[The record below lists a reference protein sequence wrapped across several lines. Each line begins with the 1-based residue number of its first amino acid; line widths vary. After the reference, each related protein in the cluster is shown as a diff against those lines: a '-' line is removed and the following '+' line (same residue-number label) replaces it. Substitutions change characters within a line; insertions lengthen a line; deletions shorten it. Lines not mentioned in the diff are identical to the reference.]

1 MSGNFCTPGNEIA
14 FGALATSTIASAAM
28 PCFWPVTGEIFKLQS
43 NPGALFEAG
52 ERWLQAAEHIMEAIQ
67 ESVEL
72 GADTISGWWEGDA
85 ALAYLAKA
93 SQYTLQLLADYLLA
107 ITTGIALIVSAVIV
121 FGLIVLAAAIAVVEA
136 GFLAAYLA
144 ALAGII
150 TAVGAPANLSAAAT
164 LTGTVLLPALTTGTS
179 AAATAMTAFGAAIGA
194 LTVGN
199 AGAQL
204 LTGNTDAVENLG
216 QATVDTAQ
224 ISAAGF
230 ASLALR
236 NLLAKGMGGTGPL
249 NPLFGGLGLGGTVLG
264 DNEIRNRDGDPDGLG
279 DASPGDALYD
289 IPGAHLP
296 SRHTDGVPG
305 N

>member
-1 MSGNFCTPGNEIA
+1 MSNFCRPGNEIA
-14 FGALATSTIASAAM
+14 FGALATSTICSAAM
-28 PCFWPVTGEIFKLQS
+28 PCFWPLTGEMFKLQC
-43 NPGALFEAG
+43 NPGDIYEAG
-52 ERWLQAAEHIMEAIQ
+52 ERWLAAADEIMQAMQ

-85 ALAYLAKA
+85 ALAYLGKA
-93 SQYTLQLLADYLLA
+93 SQYTAQLLADYLLA
-107 ITTGIALIVSAVIV
+107 ITVGIALMVSAVIL
-121 FGLIVLAAAIAVVEA
+121 FGLIIMIAAIAVVEV
-136 GFLAAYLA
+136 GFLTAYLA

-150 TAVGAPANLSAAAT
+150 TAVGAPAILAAATT
-164 LTGTVLLPALTTGTS
+164 LTGTVLMPILSAATS
-179 AAATAMTAFGAAIGA
+179 IAATAMTTFGVAIGA
-194 LTVGN
+194 LVVGN

-204 LTGNTDAVENLG
+204 LTGNTEAVDNLA

-236 NLLAKGMGGTGPL
+236 NLLAKGMSGGGNL
-249 NPLFGGLGLGGTVLG
+249 GLLSGGLGLGGTILG
-264 DNEIRNRDGDPDGLG
+264 DNQIRPDGLG

-289 IPGAHLP
+289 IPGTRLP
-296 SRHTDGVPG
+296 DRHTDGVAG